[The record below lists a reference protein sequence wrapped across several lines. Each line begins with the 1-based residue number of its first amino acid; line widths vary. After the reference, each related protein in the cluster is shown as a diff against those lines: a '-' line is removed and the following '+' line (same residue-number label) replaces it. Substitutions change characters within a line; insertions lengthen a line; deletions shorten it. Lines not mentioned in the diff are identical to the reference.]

1 MVVVLVAVM
10 MVVVLVALLMVVVV
24 VAVLMVVVV
33 VAMLMV
39 VVDDHSPH
47 SCISSN
53 TPRCDECV
61 VSSSSS

>member
-1 MVVVLVAVM
+1 MVV
-10 MVVVLVALLMVVVV
+10 VVVV

-33 VAMLMV
+33 VVVAVLMV

-53 TPRCDECV
+53 TPRCDV
-61 VSSSSS
+61 MSVLLALPPHNGVLMFR